1 MAYMRLGDLLVST
14 GAISREQLEQAL
26 ELQKGTKQ
34 RLGDVLIQNGFITE
48 KSLIDALKIQLG
60 IEFIDLTKVSLP
72 IELAKFVPKNIA
84 RRFCVV
90 PVRAAADTLYLAM
103 SDPLDFMAQEEVKA
117 ASRKRIIP
125 MIATRKA
132 VEQAIGRLYS
142 NEGTAKIVEEMK
154 RGRCGH

>member
-1 MAYMRLGDLLVST
+1 M
-14 GAISREQLEQAL
+14 

-84 RRFCVV
+84 RRFC
-90 PVRAAADTLYLAM
+90 
-103 SDPLDFMAQEEVKA
+103 
-117 ASRKRIIP
+117 
-125 MIATRKA
+125 A
-132 VEQAIGRLYS
+132 V
-142 NEGTAKIVEEMK
+142 
-154 RGRCGH
+154 RCGRRRIRCTLP

>member
-1 MAYMRLGDLLVST
+1 MRLGDLLIST

-90 PVRAAADTLYLAM
+90 PCGGGGY
-103 SDPLDFMAQEEVKA
+103 
-117 ASRKRIIP
+117 
-125 MIATRKA
+125 A
-132 VEQAIGRLYS
+132 VPCHERPAGLHGAGGGQGRLPEAS
-142 NEGTAKIVEEMK
+142 HSHD
-154 RGRCGH
+154 CHP